1 MTGTEGLAIR
11 RSAREAMVAHA
22 RAQAPLECCGLLIG
36 AGGAIDAAVPARNLR
51 ASGTAFL
58 IDPADHFA
66 AIRRARAEGRA
77 VVGAYHS
84 HPRSPAVPSPSDVE
98 QALDPWMIHVIV
110 SLAEPHAPDV
120 RAYRIAGR
128 TFVAEPLTDA
138 G

>member
-1 MTGTEGLAIR
+1 MAGTEGLQIR
-11 RSAREAMVAHA
+11 RSAREAIIAHA

-36 AGGAIDAAVPARNLR
+36 AAGAIEAAVPARNLR
-51 ASGTAFL
+51 ASETAFL

-66 AIRRARAEGRA
+66 AIRRARAAGRA

-84 HPRSPAVPSPSDVE
+84 HPRSPASPSPTDVE
-98 QALDPWMIHVIV
+98 QALDPAMIHVIV

-120 RAYRIAGR
+120 RAYRIAGG
-128 TFVAEPLTDA
+128 TIVAEPLADA